1 MFIKVFIGIF
11 LYMLLIFFEIFLM
24 VKMLDFL
31 CKSFVGI
38 SLSEFC
44 NKLISKKDMT
54 NKKEFNNKDIFRE
67 DNKLERYLIIDK
79 SGRKWQINSDNI
91 ISVVNSLP
99 FDSTCIRYIEI
110 IGYIDKMTDELITY
124 NEPKTIFKEF

>member
-1 MFIKVFIGIF
+1 MFVNFLKGFLIGTV
-11 LYMLLIFFEIFLM
+11 LYILLIFFEIFLM

-44 NKLISKKDMT
+44 NRLVNEKKQHVY
-54 NKKEFNNKDIFRE
+54 RE
-67 DNKLERYLIIDK
+67 NNKLERYCFIDK
-79 SGRKWQINSDNI
+79 SGQKWQVNSYNI
-91 ISVVNSLP
+91 IDAINKLP
-99 FDSTCIRYIEI
+99 FDSRYICAIEI
-110 IGYIDKMTDELITY
+110 IGFIDKYNELITY